1 MGYQQQNMAQS
12 IGWFHLFGLCFL
24 VILLGIVDI
33 LPMLVKKKWYFP
45 WIYQIFFVYL
55 YSKLRFWLRIALR
68 TIKEFAGEGLRET
81 RYTSSVEKL
90 GQFQPSA
97 LHISH
102 RRWNDTTDIFSKRA
116 IYISPISGDV
126 ISPQSNYQRFTSLLP
141 FRGVFLCLTFC
152 HLFTNV
158 NTPNAKI
165 TKSELGTSNNTTTTY
180 IHIQNIAK
188 IK

>member
-12 IGWFHLFGLCFL
+12 IGWFQLFGLYFL

-81 RYTSSVEKL
+81 CYTSSVEKL
-90 GQFQPSA
+90 GQFQPSD
-97 LHISH
+97 LLRVYLKGDEMIL
-102 RRWNDTTDIFSKRA
+102 R
-116 IYISPISGDV
+116 IYATKKGL
-126 ISPQSNYQRFTSLLP
+126 SNLSY
-141 FRGVFLCLTFC
+141 
-152 HLFTNV
+152 
-158 NTPNAKI
+158 K
-165 TKSELGTSNNTTTTY
+165 
-180 IHIQNIAK
+180 
-188 IK
+188 

>member
-1 MGYQQQNMAQS
+1 MVYQQQNMAQS
-12 IGWFHLFGLCFL
+12 IGWFHLFGLYFL

-81 RYTSSVEKL
+81 CYTSSVEKL

-97 LHISH
+97 LLRVYLKGDEMILRIYATKKGLSNLSYKQ
-102 RRWNDTTDIFSKRA
+102 RWNFS
-116 IYISPISGDV
+116 V
-126 ISPQSNYQRFTSLLP
+126 SNYQGSPLCYP
-141 FRGVFLCLTFC
+141 FRGVF
-152 HLFTNV
+152 
-158 NTPNAKI
+158 
-165 TKSELGTSNNTTTTY
+165 
-180 IHIQNIAK
+180 
-188 IK
+188 